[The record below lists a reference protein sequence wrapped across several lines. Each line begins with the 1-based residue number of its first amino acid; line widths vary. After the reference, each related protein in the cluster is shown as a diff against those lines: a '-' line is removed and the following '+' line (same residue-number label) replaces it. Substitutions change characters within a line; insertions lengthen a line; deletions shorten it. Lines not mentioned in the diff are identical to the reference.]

1 MPTSKEKQVMESDME
16 FSIFM
21 DELEFSFD
29 MNKEKTKLT
38 LQSVLINNFPQHSS
52 MSMFGKEEQ

>member
-21 DELEFSFD
+21 DELEFSFGAGL
-29 MNKEKTKLT
+29 KGVFFLSQT
-38 LQSVLINNFPQHSS
+38 
-52 MSMFGKEEQ
+52 